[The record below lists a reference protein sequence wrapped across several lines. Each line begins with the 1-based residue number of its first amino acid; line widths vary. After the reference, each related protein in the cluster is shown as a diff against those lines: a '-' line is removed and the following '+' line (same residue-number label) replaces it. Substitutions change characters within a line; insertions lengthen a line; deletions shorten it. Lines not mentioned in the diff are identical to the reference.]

1 MIIDPSQIQATGLKA
16 NSFAIPR
23 LPYVVAPPDIIRE
36 NGSTRAMITYLT
48 RRGMTV
54 EDGLLANYQN
64 RKNCDLLPCL
74 QNSISKEIQDVLELG
89 IMKSDNE
96 QRIITIF
103 HKIQM
108 WGGRMG
114 RQFYIRNGQ
123 NNGFD
128 VNTFHINSYKELVN
142 FVLRGDVDKAVQI
155 GQDIP
160 GFGISFAS
168 KHFSFWTQSFQGF
181 TNNGPKQL
189 PILDSIISRMV
200 LGVKLPNWGHYP
212 NYVRKMYDILSHE
225 ELKEIEL
232 TVHSLERQLF
242 NFEDTDL
249 GRKWLA
255 ARTN

>member
-1 MIIDPSQIQATGLKA
+1 MIDPSMIRAAGLKV
-16 NSFAIPR
+16 NEFAIPK
-23 LPYVVAPPDIIRE
+23 LPYVVSPPDIIRE
-36 NGSTRAMITYLT
+36 NGSTRAMITYLINKK
-48 RRGMTV
+48 MVV
-54 EDGLLANYQN
+54 EEGILSNYQA
-64 RKNCDLLPCL
+64 RKNEDLLPCL
-74 QNSISKEIQDVLELG
+74 QNSIANEIQAVMQVG
-89 IMKSDNE
+89 ILNACDES
-96 QRIITIF
+96 IISII

-123 NNGFD
+123 NNEFD
-128 VNTFHINSYKELVN
+128 VNAFPINSYKKSVD
-142 FVLRGDVDKAVQI
+142 FVLSGDVGKAVQI
-155 GQDIP
+155 GQGIP